1 MSEDKVLEEEQQQ
14 DSVESG
20 EKEPVDGGTQA
31 QEDCGEET
39 PCGENEQ
46 TEDSG
51 VSNLAKEIE
60 SLKDENEK
68 LKDQY
73 LRKAA
78 DFENYRKRVIKEK
91 QEAID
96 YANSNILLDMIGI
109 IDDFERAI
117 KAGDETS
124 DVAAFKDG
132 IVMIKDKL
140 VSVLDSKYGLT
151 GYDSLNMPFNPE
163 IHEALG
169 RVTDPGVKEPVV
181 GEEYLR
187 GYRLKDRVIRS
198 AKVMVKMPGNP
209 EEKTEETRDEN

>member
-1 MSEDKVLEEEQQQ
+1 MSEEKVLEDEQQQ
-14 DSVESG
+14 NPVESG
-20 EKEPVDGGTQA
+20 DEAPADGDTQI
-31 QEDCGEET
+31 QEDCEKQVPGEESGK
-39 PCGENEQ
+39 P
-46 TEDSG
+46 EDSG
-51 VSNLAKEIE
+51 DSKLAEEIE

-109 IDDFERAI
+109 IDDFVRAI
-117 KAGDETS
+117 KAGEETS

-132 IVMIKDKL
+132 VVMIKDKL

-169 RVTDPGVKEPVV
+169 RVIDPDVKEPVV
-181 GEEYLR
+181 GEVYLR

-198 AKVMVKMPGNP
+198 AKVMVKMPGKP
-209 EEKTEETRDEN
+209 EEAKDGD